1 LSPKEYVTEYPNL
14 FSPVRIGSMQ
24 LKNRVMVPPHTA
36 LMGPLWGTQEQAD
49 QHVAYIRARA
59 EAGVAWFDTITG
71 HIDNLYAP
79 GFDPVGVGARTKGY
93 IRLPHFRD
101 RIGQLTEAIHGA
113 GSKLTIQLVSQG
125 GLPNA
130 PSSVLSTPMLN
141 AVPHALTREEIAWY
155 VKEFSWSAGES
166 QAAGADGVEFH
177 LNHDDILEWFMSPL
191 TNRRDDEYGGNFEN
205 RMRIVME
212 ILRESREITGDN
224 FTIGVRLN
232 MFEEMPGGYDL
243 AGGIQIAQ
251 NLEASGLIDF
261 VSLVVGSNWGNP
273 SYIQSHAYAPG
284 EWADMSGE
292 FARALSLPVAYTGRV
307 TTPELAEAII
317 AKGNAAVVG
326 VARAVIADA
335 EWVRKAEQGRA
346 DEIRPCTGC
355 NDCIS
360 ASLVEKLNLSCSV
373 NPHVGTEVKV
383 TWPVPVSAPRS
394 VLVIGG
400 GPAGMEVAALA
411 AERGHRVEIWEK
423 SDHLGGQLR
432 TAVNAPTYEG
442 FAEYLAWQERRL
454 ERVGVSVRTGQG
466 ATASD
471 IVEANPD
478 VVIIA
483 TGANP
488 RYPDVE
494 GVDRTNVHDMREV
507 LDGTVT
513 PGKRVLVIAQDDHM
527 PPLAVADFLASA
539 GHDVT
544 VVYATNGP
552 APLLSR
558 YMIGG
563 ILARLDNAGVK
574 LRFSEIVTGVTD
586 EGVQVR
592 HAYSGRAELI
602 RGIDSVVLA
611 CGGVPEAS
619 LYEELKGQHPRVHLL
634 GDAFAPR
641 RLLFATKQAYALASL
656 LDD

>member
-1 LSPKEYVTEYPNL
+1 MTDYPTL
-14 FSPVRIGSMQ
+14 LSPVRIGSMQ
-24 LKNRVMVPPHTA
+24 LRNRVMVPPHTA

-59 EAGVAWFDTITG
+59 EAGVAWFDTVTG
-71 HIDNLYAP
+71 HIDNLYVP

-93 IRLPHFRD
+93 IRLPQFRD
-101 RIGQLTEAIHGA
+101 RIGQLTDAVHGA
-113 GSKLTIQLVSQG
+113 GAHLTIQLVSQG

-130 PSSVLSTPMLN
+130 SSSVLSTPMLN
-141 AVPHALTREEIAWY
+141 AVPHALTREEIGWY
-155 VKEFSWSAGES
+155 VREFSWSAGEA
-166 QAAGADGVEFH
+166 QAAGADGIEFH

-191 TNRRDDEYGGNFEN
+191 TNRRDDEYGGSFDN
-205 RMRIVME
+205 RMRMVME
-212 ILRESREITGDN
+212 ILRASRELTGDG

-243 AGGIQIAQ
+243 AGGIEIAQ
-251 NLEASGLIDF
+251 YLEASGLIDF

-273 SYIQSHAYAPG
+273 SYIQSHAYAPA
-284 EWADMSGE
+284 EWAEMSGE
-292 FARALSLPVAYTGRV
+292 FARALTLPVAYTGRV
-307 TTPELAEAII
+307 TTPEIAEAIL

-326 VARAVIADA
+326 VARAVIADS
-335 EWVRKAEQGRA
+335 EWVRKAAEGRA
-346 DEIRPCTGC
+346 EEIRPCTGC

-360 ASLVEKLNLSCSV
+360 ASLAEKLNLSCSV
-373 NPHVGTEVKV
+373 NPHVGTEVKES
-383 TWPVPVSAPRS
+383 WPVTARTSRR

-423 SDHLGGQLR
+423 SDRLGGQLR

-442 FAEYLAWQERRL
+442 FADYLSWQERRL
-454 ERVGVSVRTGQG
+454 DRAGVSVCVGKSADTHEVME
-466 ATASD
+466 AS
-471 IVEANPD
+471 AD
-478 VVIIA
+478 VVVVA
-483 TGANP
+483 TGAEP
-488 RYPDVE
+488 RTPDIE
-494 GVDRTNVHDMREV
+494 GVDRTNVHDIRDV
-507 LDGTVT
+507 LDSTVT
-513 PGKRVLVIAQDDHM
+513 PGRRVLVVAQDDHI

-552 APLLSR
+552 APLLTR

-563 ILARLDNAGVK
+563 ILARLDNAGVR
-574 LRFSEIVTGVTD
+574 LRYTEIVTAITDDGVH
-586 EGVQVR
+586 VR
-592 HAYSGRAELI
+592 HSYSGRGEVI
-602 RGIDSVVLA
+602 GGIDSVVLA

-619 LYEELKGQHPRVHLL
+619 LYEELAVLHPRVRLL

>member
-1 LSPKEYVTEYPNL
+1 VTEYPNL
-14 FSPVRIGSMQ
+14 FSPVRIGSMK
-24 LKNRVMVPPHTA
+24 LRNRVMVPPHTA

-71 HIDNLYAP
+71 HIDNLYVP

-130 PSSVLSTPMLN
+130 PSSALSTPMLN

-155 VKEFSWSAGES
+155 VKEFSWSAGEA

-212 ILRESREITGDN
+212 ILRESRELTGDN

-232 MFEEMPGGYDL
+232 MFEEMVGGYDL
-243 AGGIQIAQ
+243 GGGIQIAQ
-251 NLEASGLIDF
+251 YLEASGLIDF

-273 SYIQSHAYAPG
+273 SYIQPHAYAPG

-292 FARALSLPVAYTGRV
+292 FARALTLPVAYTGRV
-307 TTPELAEAII
+307 TTPEIAESII
-317 AKGNAAVVG
+317 ARGNAAVVG
-326 VARAVIADA
+326 LARAVIADA

-346 DEIRPCTGC
+346 DQIRPCTGC

-360 ASLVEKLNLSCSV
+360 ASLVEKLTLSCSV
-373 NPHVGTEVKV
+373 NPHLGTEVKEI
-383 TWPVPVSAPRS
+383 WPVPARTSRS

-423 SDHLGGQLR
+423 SDHLGGQLS

-442 FAEYLAWQERRL
+442 FADYLSWQQSRL
-454 ERVGVSVRTGQG
+454 DRLGVSVREGQA
-466 ATASD
+466 ATAKEVLKAQS
-471 IVEANPD
+471 D
-478 VVIIA
+478 VVVIA

-488 RYPDVE
+488 RYPDVT
-494 GVDRTNVHDMREV
+494 GVDRANVHDMREV
-507 LDGTVT
+507 LDGAVT
-513 PGKRVLVIAQDDHM
+513 PGKRVLVVAQDDHM
-527 PPLAVADFLASA
+527 PPLAVADFLATA
-539 GHDVT
+539 GHEVT

-574 LRFSEIVTGVTD
+574 LRYTEIVTGVTD
-586 EGVQVR
+586 EGVHVR
-592 HAYSGRAELI
+592 HSYSGRADLI
-602 RGIDSVVLA
+602 SGIDSVVLA

-619 LYEELKGQHPRVHLL
+619 LYEELKGRHPRVHLI

-641 RLLFATKQAYALASL
+641 RLLFATKQAYALASM

>member
-1 LSPKEYVTEYPNL
+1 VTEYPNL
-14 FSPVRIGSMQ
+14 FSPVRIGSME
-24 LKNRVMVPPHTA
+24 LRNRVMVPPHTA
-36 LMGPLWGTQEQAD
+36 LMGPLWGTQDQAD

-93 IRLPHFRD
+93 IRLPHFRE

-130 PSSVLSTPMLN
+130 PSPVLSTPMLN

-155 VKEFSWSAGES
+155 VKEFAWSAGES

-251 NLEASGLIDF
+251 YLEASGLIDF

-335 EWVRKAEQGRA
+335 EWVRKAEQGQA

-373 NPHVGTEVKV
+373 NPHVGTEVKE
-383 TWPVPVSAPRS
+383 TWPVSVRTSRS

-411 AERGHRVEIWEK
+411 AERGHRVEIREK
-423 SDHLGGQLR
+423 SDRLGGQLR
-432 TAVNAPTYEG
+432 TAVNAPTYGG

-454 ERVGVSVRTGQG
+454 ERVGVSVRTEQHTTG
-466 ATASD
+466 AE
-471 IVEANPD
+471 VLEANPD

-483 TGANP
+483 TGANA

-527 PPLAVADFLASA
+527 PPLAVADFLATA

-574 LRFSEIVTGVTD
+574 LRFSEIVTAITD
-586 EGVQVR
+586 SGVQVR
-592 HAYSGRAELI
+592 HAYSGRTEVLEDV
-602 RGIDSVVLA
+602 DSVVLA

>member
-1 LSPKEYVTEYPNL
+1 MTEYPNL
-14 FSPVRIGSMQ
+14 FSPVRIGSME
-24 LKNRVMVPPHTA
+24 LRNRVMVPPHTA
-36 LMGPLWGTQEQAD
+36 QLGPLWGTQEQAD

-71 HIDNLYAP
+71 HIDNLYVP

-130 PSSVLSTPMLN
+130 PSSALSTPMLN

-155 VKEFSWSAGES
+155 VKEFSWSAGEA

-212 ILRESREITGDN
+212 ILRESRELTGDN

-251 NLEASGLIDF
+251 YLEASGLIDF

-273 SYIQSHAYAPG
+273 SYIQPHAYAPG

-292 FARALSLPVAYTGRV
+292 FARALTLPVAYTGRV
-307 TTPELAEAII
+307 TTPEIAESII
-317 AKGNAAVVG
+317 ARGNAAVVG
-326 VARAVIADA
+326 LARAVIADA

-346 DEIRPCTGC
+346 DQIRPCTGC

-360 ASLVEKLNLSCSV
+360 ASLVEKLTLSCSV
-373 NPHVGTEVKV
+373 NPHLGTEVKEI
-383 TWPVPVSAPRS
+383 WPVPARTSRS

-442 FAEYLAWQERRL
+442 YADYLAWQQSRL
-454 ERVGVSVRTGQG
+454 DRVGVSVREGK
-466 ATASD
+466 AASAEE
-471 IVEANPD
+471 VLKAQSD
-478 VVIIA
+478 VVVIA

-488 RYPDVE
+488 RYPDIE
-494 GVDRTNVHDMREV
+494 GSDRANVHDMREV
-507 LDGTVT
+507 LDGAVT
-513 PGKRVLVIAQDDHM
+513 PGKRVLVVAQDDHM
-527 PPLAVADFLASA
+527 PPLAVADFLAIA
-539 GHDVT
+539 GHEVT

-563 ILARLDNAGVK
+563 ILARLDNAGVT
-574 LRFSEIVTGVTD
+574 LRYTEMVTGVTD
-586 EGVQVR
+586 EGVHVR
-592 HAYSGRAELI
+592 HSYSGRADLI
-602 RGIDSVVLA
+602 SGIDSVVLA

-619 LYEELKGQHPRVHLL
+619 LYEELKGQHPRVHLI

-641 RLLFATKQAYALASL
+641 RLLFATKQAYALASM

>member
-1 LSPKEYVTEYPNL
+1 MTEYPNL
-14 FSPVRIGSMQ
+14 FSPVRIGSME
-24 LKNRVMVPPHTA
+24 LRNRVMVPPHTA
-36 LMGPLWGTQEQAD
+36 QLGPLWGTQEQAD

-71 HIDNLYAP
+71 HIDNLYVP

-130 PSSVLSTPMLN
+130 PSSALSTPMLN

-155 VKEFSWSAGES
+155 VKEFSWSAGEA

-212 ILRESREITGDN
+212 ILRESRELTGDN

-251 NLEASGLIDF
+251 YLEASGLIDF

-273 SYIQSHAYAPG
+273 SYIQPHAYAPG

-292 FARALSLPVAYTGRV
+292 FARALTLPVAYTGRV

-317 AKGNAAVVG
+317 ANGNAAVVG
-326 VARAVIADA
+326 LARAVIADA

-346 DEIRPCTGC
+346 DQIRPCTGC

-360 ASLVEKLNLSCSV
+360 ASLVEKLTLSCSV
-373 NPHVGTEVKV
+373 NPHLGTEVKEI
-383 TWPVPVSAPRS
+383 WPVPARTSRS

-423 SDHLGGQLR
+423 SDHLGGQLH

-442 FAEYLAWQERRL
+442 YADYLAWQQSRL
-454 ERVGVSVRTGQG
+454 DRVGVSVREGKA
-466 ATASD
+466 ATAEEVLKAQS
-471 IVEANPD
+471 D
-478 VVIIA
+478 VVVIA

-488 RYPDVE
+488 RYPDVT
-494 GVDRTNVHDMREV
+494 GVDRANVHDMREV
-507 LDGTVT
+507 LDGAVT
-513 PGKRVLVIAQDDHM
+513 PGKRVLVVAQDDHM
-527 PPLAVADFLASA
+527 PPLAVADYLATA
-539 GHDVT
+539 GHEVT

-563 ILARLDNAGVK
+563 ILARLDNAGVT
-574 LRFSEIVTGVTD
+574 LRYTEIVTGVTD
-586 EGVQVR
+586 EGVHVR
-592 HAYSGRAELI
+592 HSYSGRADLI
-602 RGIDSVVLA
+602 SGIDSVVLA

-619 LYEELKGQHPRVHLL
+619 LYEELKGQHPRVHLI

>member
-1 LSPKEYVTEYPNL
+1 MEL
-14 FSPVRIGSMQ
+14 R
-24 LKNRVMVPPHTA
+24 NRVMVPPHTA
-36 LMGPLWGTQEQAD
+36 QLGPLWGTQEQAD

-93 IRLPHFRD
+93 IRLPHFRE

-130 PSSVLSTPMLN
+130 PSSALSTPMLN

-155 VKEFSWSAGES
+155 VKEFSWSAGEA

-212 ILRESREITGDN
+212 ILRESRELTGDN

-232 MFEEMPGGYDL
+232 MFEEMVGGYDL
-243 AGGIQIAQ
+243 GGGIQIAQ
-251 NLEASGLIDF
+251 YLEASGLIDF

-273 SYIQSHAYAPG
+273 SYIQPHAYAPG

-292 FARALSLPVAYTGRV
+292 FARALTLPVAYTGRV
-307 TTPELAEAII
+307 TTPEIAESII
-317 AKGNAAVVG
+317 ARGNAAVVG
-326 VARAVIADA
+326 LARAVIADA

-346 DEIRPCTGC
+346 DQIRPCTGC

-360 ASLVEKLNLSCSV
+360 ASLVEKLTLSCSV
-373 NPHVGTEVKV
+373 NPHLGTEVKEI
-383 TWPVPVSAPRS
+383 WPVPARTSRS

-423 SDHLGGQLR
+423 SDHLGGQLS

-442 FAEYLAWQERRL
+442 FADYLSWQQSRL
-454 ERVGVSVRTGQG
+454 DRLGVSVREGQA
-466 ATASD
+466 ATAEEVLKAQS
-471 IVEANPD
+471 D
-478 VVIIA
+478 VVVIA

-488 RYPDVE
+488 RYPDVT
-494 GVDRTNVHDMREV
+494 GVDRANVHDMREV
-507 LDGTVT
+507 LDGAVT
-513 PGKRVLVIAQDDHM
+513 PGKRVLVVAQDDHM
-527 PPLAVADFLASA
+527 PPLAVADFLATA
-539 GHDVT
+539 GHEVT

-574 LRFSEIVTGVTD
+574 LRYTEIVTGVTD
-586 EGVQVR
+586 EGVHVR
-592 HAYSGRAELI
+592 HSYSGRADLI
-602 RGIDSVVLA
+602 SGIDSVVLA

-619 LYEELKGQHPRVHLL
+619 LYEELKGRHPRVHLI

-641 RLLFATKQAYALASL
+641 RLLFATKQAYALASM

>member
-1 LSPKEYVTEYPNL
+1 
-14 FSPVRIGSMQ
+14 
-24 LKNRVMVPPHTA
+24 
-36 LMGPLWGTQEQAD
+36 MGPLWGTQEQAD

-71 HIDNLYAP
+71 HIDNLYVP

-130 PSSVLSTPMLN
+130 PSSALSTPMLN

-155 VKEFSWSAGES
+155 VKEFSWSAGEA

-212 ILRESREITGDN
+212 ILRESRELTGDN

-232 MFEEMPGGYDL
+232 MFEEMVGGYDL
-243 AGGIQIAQ
+243 GGGIQIAQ
-251 NLEASGLIDF
+251 YLEASGLIDF

-273 SYIQSHAYAPG
+273 SYIQPHAYAPG

-292 FARALSLPVAYTGRV
+292 FARALTLPVAYTGRV
-307 TTPELAEAII
+307 TTPEIAESII
-317 AKGNAAVVG
+317 ARGNAAVVG
-326 VARAVIADA
+326 LARAVIADA

-346 DEIRPCTGC
+346 DQIRPCTGC

-360 ASLVEKLNLSCSV
+360 ASLVEKLTLSCSV
-373 NPHVGTEVKV
+373 NPHLGTEVKEI
-383 TWPVPVSAPRS
+383 WPVPARTSRS

-423 SDHLGGQLR
+423 SDHLGGQLS

-442 FAEYLAWQERRL
+442 FADYLSWQQSRL
-454 ERVGVSVRTGQG
+454 DRLGVSVREGQA
-466 ATASD
+466 ATAEEVLKAQS
-471 IVEANPD
+471 D
-478 VVIIA
+478 VVVIA

-488 RYPDVE
+488 RYPDVT
-494 GVDRTNVHDMREV
+494 GVDRANVHDMREV
-507 LDGTVT
+507 LDGAVT
-513 PGKRVLVIAQDDHM
+513 PGKRVLVVAQDDHM
-527 PPLAVADFLASA
+527 PPLAVADFLATA
-539 GHDVT
+539 GHEVT

-574 LRFSEIVTGVTD
+574 LRYTEIVTGVTD
-586 EGVQVR
+586 EGVHVR
-592 HAYSGRAELI
+592 HSYSGRADLI
-602 RGIDSVVLA
+602 SGIDSVVLA

-619 LYEELKGQHPRVHLL
+619 LYEELKGRHPRVHLI

-641 RLLFATKQAYALASL
+641 RLLFATKQAYALASM

>member
-1 LSPKEYVTEYPNL
+1 MTEYPNL
-14 FSPVRIGSMQ
+14 FSPVRIGSME
-24 LKNRVMVPPHTA
+24 LRNRVMVPPHTA
-36 LMGPLWGTQEQAD
+36 LMGPLWGTHEQAD

-71 HIDNLYAP
+71 HIDNLYVP

-155 VKEFSWSAGES
+155 VKEFAWSAGEA

-191 TNRRDDEYGGNFEN
+191 TNRRDDEYGGDFEN

-243 AGGIQIAQ
+243 AGGIEIAQ
-251 NLEASGLIDF
+251 YLEASGLIDF

-273 SYIQSHAYAPG
+273 SYIQPHAYAPA

-292 FARALSLPVAYTGRV
+292 FARALTLPVAYSGRV

-317 AKGNAAVVG
+317 ANGNAAVVG
-326 VARAVIADA
+326 LARAVIADA
-335 EWVRKAEQGRA
+335 EWVRKAKVGLVDQ
-346 DEIRPCTGC
+346 IRPCTGC

-373 NPHVGTEVKV
+373 NPHVGTEVKE
-383 TWPVPVSAPRS
+383 TWPVPARTSRN

-442 FAEYLAWQERRL
+442 YADYLAWQQSRL
-454 ERVGVSVRTGQG
+454 DRVGVSVLEGHG
-466 ATASD
+466 ATLDAVIKANAD
-471 IVEANPD
+471 VIV
-478 VVIIA
+478 IA

-488 RYPDVE
+488 RYPDIA
-494 GVDRTNVHDMREV
+494 GVDRANVHDMREV

-513 PGKRVLVIAQDDHM
+513 PGKRVLVVAQDDHM

-539 GHDVT
+539 GHEVT

-558 YMIGG
+558 YSIGG

-574 LRFSEIVTGVTD
+574 LRFTEIVTAITD

-592 HAYSGRAELI
+592 HAYSGRPELI
-602 RGIDSVVLA
+602 SDIDSVVLA

-619 LYEELKGQHPRVHLL
+619 LYEELKSQHPRVHLI

>member
-1 LSPKEYVTEYPNL
+1 MTEYPNL
-14 FSPVRIGSMQ
+14 FSPVRIGSME
-24 LKNRVMVPPHTA
+24 LKNRVMVPPHVA

-59 EAGVAWFDTITG
+59 EAGVAWFDTVTG
-71 HIDNLYAP
+71 HIDNLYVP

-93 IRLPHFRD
+93 IRLPQFRD

-113 GSKLTIQLVSQG
+113 GAKLTIQLVSQG

-130 PSSVLSTPMLN
+130 SSSTLSTPMLN
-141 AVPHALTREEIAWY
+141 AIPHALTRDEVAWY
-155 VKEFSWSAGES
+155 VNEFSWSAGEA
-166 QAAGADGVEFH
+166 QAAGADGIELH

-191 TNRRDDEYGGNFEN
+191 TNRRDDEYGGSFEN

-212 ILRESREITGDN
+212 ILRGARELTGDA

-243 AGGIQIAQ
+243 AGGIEIAQ
-251 NLEASGLIDF
+251 YLEASGLVDF

-273 SYIQSHAYAPG
+273 SYIQPHAFAPG

-292 FARALSLPVAYTGRV
+292 FARALRLPVAYSGRV

-317 AKGNAAVVG
+317 AQGNAAVVG
-326 VARAVIADA
+326 LARAVIADPD
-335 EWVRKAEQGRA
+335 WVRKAAEGRA

-360 ASLVEKLNLSCSV
+360 ASLAEKLNLSCSV
-373 NPHVGTEVKV
+373 NPHVGTEVKE
-383 TWPVPVSAPRS
+383 TWPVPARTSRD

-432 TAVNAPTYEG
+432 IAVNAPTYEG
-442 FAEYLAWQERRL
+442 YADYLAWQERRL
-454 ERVGVSVRTGQG
+454 DRVGVSVCEGQA
-466 ATASD
+466 ATAHE
-471 IVEANPD
+471 VLEAKAD
-478 VVIIA
+478 VVIVA
-483 TGANP
+483 TGARA
-488 RYPDVE
+488 RYPEID
-494 GVDRTNVHDMREV
+494 GVGRANVHDMREV
-507 LDGTVT
+507 LDGSVT
-513 PGKRVLVIAQDDHM
+513 PGRRVVVIAQDDHM
-527 PPLAVADFLASA
+527 PPLAVADFLATA
-539 GHDVT
+539 GHEVT

-552 APLLSR
+552 APLLTR
-558 YMIGG
+558 YIIGG
-563 ILARLDNAGVK
+563 ILARLDSAGVR
-574 LRFSEIVTGVTD
+574 LRYTEIVTAITD
-586 EGVQVR
+586 DGVQVR
-592 HAYSGRAELI
+592 HSYSGRTELI
-602 RGIDSVVLA
+602 SDVDSVVLA

-619 LYEELKGQHPRVHLL
+619 LFEELQGKYSRVHLL

>member
-1 LSPKEYVTEYPNL
+1 MTEYPNL

-71 HIDNLYAP
+71 HIDNLYVP

-141 AVPHALTREEIAWY
+141 AVPHALTRDEIAWY
-155 VKEFSWSAGES
+155 VQEFSWSAGEA
-166 QAAGADGVEFH
+166 QAAGADGIELH

-191 TNRRDDEYGGNFEN
+191 TNRRDDEYGGNFGN

-212 ILRESREITGDN
+212 ILRASRELTGDN

-232 MFEEMPGGYDL
+232 MFEEMTGGYDL
-243 AGGIQIAQ
+243 TGGIEIAQ
-251 NLEASGLIDF
+251 YLEASGFIDF

-273 SYIQSHAYAPG
+273 SYIQPHAYAPG

-292 FARALSLPVAYTGRV
+292 FARALTLPVAYSGRV

-317 AKGNAAVVG
+317 ANGNAAVVG
-326 VARAVIADA
+326 LARAVIADA
-335 EWVRKAEQGRA
+335 DWVRKAEQGRA
-346 DEIRPCTGC
+346 EEIRPCTGC

-360 ASLVEKLNLSCSV
+360 ASLAEKLNLSCAV
-373 NPHVGTEVKV
+373 NPHVGTEVKES
-383 TWPVPVSAPRS
+383 WPVPARTARN

-400 GPAGMEVAALA
+400 GPAGLEVAALA

-423 SDHLGGQLR
+423 TDRLGGQLR

-442 FAEYLAWQERRL
+442 FADYLEWQRKRL
-454 ERVGVSVRTGQG
+454 DRVGVSVSEGRA
-466 ATASD
+466 ATAD
-471 IVEANPD
+471 EVMDANAD
-478 VVIIA
+478 VVVVA
-483 TGANP
+483 TGANA

-494 GVDRTNVHDMREV
+494 GLGRANVHDMREV
-507 LDGTVT
+507 LDGAVT
-513 PGKRVLVIAQDDHM
+513 PGTRVLVIAQDDHM
-527 PPLAVADFLASA
+527 PPLAVADFLATA

-552 APLLSR
+552 APLLTR
-558 YMIGG
+558 YIIGG
-563 ILARLDNAGVK
+563 IMARLDNAGVK
-574 LRFSEIVTGVTD
+574 FRYTEIVTAITD

-592 HAYSGRAELI
+592 HSYSGRTEVV
-602 RGIDSVVLA
+602 GDFDSVVLA

-619 LYEELKGQHPRVHLL
+619 LYEELKMMHPRVHLI

-641 RLLFATKQAYALASL
+641 RLLFATKQAYALASM

>member
-1 LSPKEYVTEYPNL
+1 
-14 FSPVRIGSMQ
+14 
-24 LKNRVMVPPHTA
+24 
-36 LMGPLWGTQEQAD
+36 
-49 QHVAYIRARA
+49 
-59 EAGVAWFDTITG
+59 
-71 HIDNLYAP
+71 
-79 GFDPVGVGARTKGY
+79 
-93 IRLPHFRD
+93 
-101 RIGQLTEAIHGA
+101 
-113 GSKLTIQLVSQG
+113 
-125 GLPNA
+125 
-130 PSSVLSTPMLN
+130 
-141 AVPHALTREEIAWY
+141 
-155 VKEFSWSAGES
+155 VKEFSWSAGEA

-212 ILRESREITGDN
+212 ILRESRELTGDN

-251 NLEASGLIDF
+251 YLEASGLIDF

-273 SYIQSHAYAPG
+273 SYIQPHAYAPG

-292 FARALSLPVAYTGRV
+292 FARALTLPVAYTGRV

-317 AKGNAAVVG
+317 ANGNAAVVG
-326 VARAVIADA
+326 LARAVIADA

-346 DEIRPCTGC
+346 DQIRPCTGC

-360 ASLVEKLNLSCSV
+360 ASLVEKLTLSCSV
-373 NPHVGTEVKV
+373 NPHLGTEVKEI
-383 TWPVPVSAPRS
+383 WPVPARTSRS

-442 FAEYLAWQERRL
+442 YADYLAWQQSRL
-454 ERVGVSVRTGQG
+454 DRLGVSVREGKA
-466 ATASD
+466 ATAEE
-471 IVEANPD
+471 VLKAQAD
-478 VVIIA
+478 VVVIA

-488 RYPDVE
+488 RYPDIE
-494 GVDRTNVHDMREV
+494 GSDRANVHDMREV
-507 LDGTVT
+507 LDGAVT
-513 PGKRVLVIAQDDHM
+513 PGKRVLVVAQDDHM
-527 PPLAVADFLASA
+527 PPLAVADYLATA
-539 GHDVT
+539 GHEVT

-563 ILARLDNAGVK
+563 ILARLDNAGVT
-574 LRFSEIVTGVTD
+574 LRYTEIVTGVTD
-586 EGVQVR
+586 EGVHVR
-592 HAYSGRAELI
+592 HSYSGRADLI
-602 RGIDSVVLA
+602 SGIDSVVLA

-619 LYEELKGQHPRVHLL
+619 LYEELKGQHPRVHLI

>member
-1 LSPKEYVTEYPNL
+1 MTEYPNL
-14 FSPVRIGSMQ
+14 FSPVRIGSME
-24 LKNRVMVPPHTA
+24 LRNRVMVPPHTA

-49 QHVAYIRARA
+49 QHVAYIRTRA
-59 EAGVAWFDTITG
+59 EAGVAWFDTVTG
-71 HIDNLYAP
+71 HIDNLYVP

-113 GSKLTIQLVSQG
+113 GAKLTIQLVSQG

-155 VKEFSWSAGES
+155 VTEFSWSAGEA

-191 TNRRDDEYGGNFEN
+191 TNRRDDEYGGTFDN

-212 ILRESREITGDN
+212 ILRASRELTGDS

-251 NLEASGLIDF
+251 YLEASGLIDF

-273 SYIQSHAYAPG
+273 SYIQPHAYAPAQ
-284 EWADMSGE
+284 WADMSGE
-292 FARALSLPVAYTGRV
+292 FVRALTVPVAYTGRV

-317 AKGNAAVVG
+317 ANGNAAVVG
-326 VARAVIADA
+326 MARAVIADA
-335 EWVRKAEQGRA
+335 EWVRKAEQGLA
-346 DEIRPCTGC
+346 NQIRPCTGC

-360 ASLVEKLNLSCSV
+360 ASLSEKLNLSCSV
-373 NPHVGTEVKV
+373 NPHVGTEVKEN
-383 TWPVPVSAPRS
+383 WPVSLRTARH

-411 AERGHRVEIWEK
+411 AERGHRVELWEK
-423 SDHLGGQLR
+423 SDRLGGQLR

-442 FAEYLAWQERRL
+442 YSDYLDWQQRRL
-454 ERVGVSVRTGQG
+454 DRVGVSVRMGHSAAAADVLGTN
-466 ATASD
+466 A
-471 IVEANPD
+471 D
-478 VVIIA
+478 VVVVA

-494 GVDRTNVHDMREV
+494 GLDRANVHDMREV
-507 LDGTVT
+507 LDGTAK
-513 PGKRVLVIAQDDHM
+513 PGKRVLVAAQDDHM
-527 PPLAVADFLASA
+527 PPLAIADFLATA
-539 GHDVT
+539 GHEVT
-544 VVYATNGP
+544 VIYATNGP

-558 YMIGG
+558 YSIGG
-563 ILARLDNAGVK
+563 ILARLDNGGVK
-574 LRFSEIVTGVTD
+574 FRFTEIVTAID
-586 EGVQVR
+586 DDGVQVR
-592 HAYSGRAELI
+592 HAYSGRSELI
-602 RGIDSVVLA
+602 SDVDSVVLA
-611 CGGVPEAS
+611 CGGIPEAS
-619 LYEELKGQHPRVHLL
+619 LYEELKGQHPRVHLI